1 MSTATADATDVP
13 VAKKS
18 VGKKKLI
25 VLLAIVALL
34 LAVAGAGVVIF
45 LKKKAAKAAEE
56 AEGDTSAQ
64 VESHGVPKRDPKNV
78 PTFVPLETF
87 TVNLADREAERYAQI
102 GLTLELDDASVAD
115 QIKAY
120 MPAIRNNI
128 LMVLAQKTSAD
139 LLDRQGKE
147 RLAFEVK
154 REAARALGVEIEDE
168 LAAKP
173 AAKAASGAASAAKP
187 AKKRV
192 YEPSPIRQV
201 HFSNFIIQ

>member
-1 MSTATADATDVP
+1 MPTATADANE
-13 VAKKS
+13 VANASPKKGA
-18 VGKKKLI
+18 GKKKLI
-25 VLLAIVALL
+25 ILLAVALLL
-34 LAVAGAGVVIF
+34 LAVAGGGAVVY
-45 LKKKAAKAAEE
+45 LKKKAARAAEE
-56 AEGDTSAQ
+56 AEADGSAQ
-64 VESHGVPKRDPKNV
+64 VEGHRTPRRDPKVV
-78 PTFVPLETF
+78 PVFVPLETF

-102 GLTLELDDASVAD
+102 GLTLEVEDAHVAD

-128 LMVLAQKTSAD
+128 LLVLAQKSSRE
-139 LLDRQGKE
+139 LLDRDGKE

-173 AAKAASGAASAAKP
+173 GEAGASSAP
-187 AKKRV
+187 RRKRA
-192 YEPSPIRQV
+192 YEPSPITHV